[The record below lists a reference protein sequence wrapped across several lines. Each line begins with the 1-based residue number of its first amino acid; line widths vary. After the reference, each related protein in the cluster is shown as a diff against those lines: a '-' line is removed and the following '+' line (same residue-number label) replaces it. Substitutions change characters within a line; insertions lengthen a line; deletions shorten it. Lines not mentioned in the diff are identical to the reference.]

1 MKGTTVA
8 VPFHYKKEKIMFKR
22 TALIFSL
29 VILLTG
35 CMPSPISRNN
45 IHSVNRAMISRSLTN
60 TGNTDRLNNIFEKAR
75 DGKKITIAFL
85 SSSAFI
91 EDEGN
96 TSTVTETV
104 EKLKELLG
112 KKSNIEVVKLCVA
125 GSTSKFGNIMLEKK
139 ILPKNPD
146 LVVLDYAVFDKHEQ
160 EEREAFE
167 SIIRTCI
174 EQENEPQVIIF
185 LNSKSDS
192 NAKQDFMEQ
201 IARYYNLPI
210 INAANALFPE
220 ISSGRMKKEEIFID
234 PLNYTEQ
241 GRKAIASYFTNYFRT
256 AIKTKDIKYTM
267 PIPMYP
273 NSVDKD
279 IKLIDAGNIHADNDG
294 SFVREKNDN
303 EFFKTK
309 IKYLKNT
316 QNMPFEFS
324 IGANDICLI
333 VPTSQLRSEIAEI
346 YIDGEKKTEI
356 NTKGDTLFDA
366 PQAFKIYSNNNLD
379 SVKIEIKVKEIS
391 ETAEKQEVS
400 EENDVILPTPK
411 KDFEFWGIAYD
422 IKKTKK

>member
-1 MKGTTVA
+1 
-8 VPFHYKKEKIMFKR
+8 
-22 TALIFSL
+22 
-29 VILLTG
+29 
-35 CMPSPISRNN
+35 
-45 IHSVNRAMISRSLTN
+45 
-60 TGNTDRLNNIFEKAR
+60 
-75 DGKKITIAFL
+75 
-85 SSSAFI
+85 
-91 EDEGN
+91 
-96 TSTVTETV
+96 
-104 EKLKELLG
+104 
-112 KKSNIEVVKLCVA
+112 
-125 GSTSKFGNIMLEKK
+125 
-139 ILPKNPD
+139 
-146 LVVLDYAVFDKHEQ
+146 
-160 EEREAFE
+160 
-167 SIIRTCI
+167 
-174 EQENEPQVIIF
+174 
-185 LNSKSDS
+185 
-192 NAKQDFMEQ
+192 
-201 IARYYNLPI
+201 
-210 INAANALFPE
+210 
-220 ISSGRMKKEEIFID
+220 
-234 PLNYTEQ
+234 
-241 GRKAIASYFTNYFRT
+241 
-256 AIKTKDIKYTM
+256 M

>member
-1 MKGTTVA
+1 
-8 VPFHYKKEKIMFKR
+8 MFKR
-22 TALIFSL
+22 TALILSL

-35 CMPSPISRNN
+35 CMPSPVSKND
-45 IHSVNRAMISRSLTN
+45 IHSANRAMISRSLTN
-60 TGNTDRLNNIFEKAR
+60 TGNTERLNKIVEKSR
-75 DGKKITIAFL
+75 NGEKITIAFL

-96 TSTVTETV
+96 TSTVAETV
-104 EKLKELLG
+104 SKLREFLG
-112 KKSNIEVVKLCVA
+112 KKSDINVVELCVA

-139 ILPKNPD
+139 ILSQNPD
-146 LVVLDYAVFDKHEQ
+146 LIILDYAVFDKHEQ

-174 EQENEPQVIIF
+174 EQENEPQVIVF

-210 INAANALFPE
+210 INAANALLPE

-234 PLNYTEQ
+234 PLNYTEK
-241 GRKAIASYFTNYFRT
+241 GRAAIASYIVNYFKSALKIRD
-256 AIKTKDIKYTM
+256 AQYII

-273 NSVDKD
+273 NSVDKNL
-279 IKLIDAGNIHADNDG
+279 KLIDAGNIHANNDG

-309 IKYLKNT
+309 IKYLPNT

-324 IGANDICLI
+324 LGANDIYLI
-333 VPTSQLRSEIAEI
+333 VPASQLRNEVAEI
-346 YIDGEKKTEI
+346 FIDGEKKAEV
-356 NTKGDTLFDA
+356 NTLGETLFDV
-366 PQAFKIYSNNNLD
+366 PQSFKIYSSNNLD
-379 SVKIEIKVKEIS
+379 SVKIEIKVKEVPES
-391 ETAEKQEVS
+391 AEKQENTDS
-400 EENDVILPTPK
+400 NDVVLPAPK
-411 KDFEFWGIAYD
+411 KDFEFWGIAYN
-422 IKKTKK
+422 IKKQKK

>member
-125 GSTSKFGNIMLEKK
+125 GSTSRFGNIMLEKK

-210 INAANALFPE
+210 INSANALFPE

-241 GRKAIASYFTNYFRT
+241 GRKAIASYLTNYLRT
-256 AIKTKDIKYTM
+256 AIKTKDIK
-267 PIPMYP
+267 
-273 NSVDKD
+273 
-279 IKLIDAGNIHADNDG
+279 
-294 SFVREKNDN
+294 
-303 EFFKTK
+303 
-309 IKYLKNT
+309 
-316 QNMPFEFS
+316 
-324 IGANDICLI
+324 
-333 VPTSQLRSEIAEI
+333 
-346 YIDGEKKTEI
+346 
-356 NTKGDTLFDA
+356 
-366 PQAFKIYSNNNLD
+366 
-379 SVKIEIKVKEIS
+379 
-391 ETAEKQEVS
+391 
-400 EENDVILPTPK
+400 
-411 KDFEFWGIAYD
+411 
-422 IKKTKK
+422 